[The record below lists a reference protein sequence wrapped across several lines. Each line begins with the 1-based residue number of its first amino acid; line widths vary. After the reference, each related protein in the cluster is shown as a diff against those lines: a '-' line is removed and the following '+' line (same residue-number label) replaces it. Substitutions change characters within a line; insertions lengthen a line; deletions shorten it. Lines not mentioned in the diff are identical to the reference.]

1 MGHPHPLTHPE
12 TRYNQGGDPIVAALI
27 VMAGLELEPSALD
40 ISGADGPFLKG
51 LQRRVLAFIRAHDVV
66 KGGEGVLV
74 AVSGGPDSTA
84 LLLLLA
90 RLRPQLHVDLSVAHF
105 DHMLRSR
112 EEAADDEA
120 FVRRLAGALALPVVC
135 GRGDVAARA
144 RRSHESVEEAARRLR
159 YAFLGRQAR
168 RLGAGLVALGH
179 TRDDRAESVL
189 LHLLRGSGLDGLVGM
204 RPRSAW
210 PFGRGPDVGR
220 PLLEISR
227 RESERYCC
235 EAGVTPREDPT
246 NELLI
251 ATRNCLRHELL
262 PRLRQF
268 NPRVEEALAR
278 LAVAAAADVDYLEA
292 ATDEAWA
299 RLAHREKGSVSF
311 PRRELAALDRALASR
326 LLRRAVRHLSRSPAD
341 LEAVHLQALLAALE
355 RRRGRLSLPHGLTAV
370 LNSQSLAIVK
380 GQPSPPQEIPQTELA
395 VPGRTRV
402 GPWIIEAEIVP
413 IPAEP
418 ERAGPL
424 EAFLDADSVAG
435 GLSVRCR
442 RPGDRL
448 RPLGLGGEKKVQDL
462 LVDAKV
468 PLEER
473 DTVPLVCTEWGIA
486 WVVGHRMDE
495 RAAVAP
501 TSRRAVYLHF
511 RLSASR

>member
-1 MGHPHPLTHPE
+1 
-12 TRYNQGGDPIVAALI
+12 
-27 VMAGLELEPSALD
+27 MAGPKSGSSALD
-40 ISGADGPFLKG
+40 ISHAATPFAEG
-51 LQRRVLAFIRAHDVV
+51 LQRRVLEFIRAHDVV
-66 KGGEGVLV
+66 KGGESVLV
-74 AVSGGPDSTA
+74 AVSGGPDSTT

-90 RLRPQLHVDLSVAHF
+90 RLRPQIHFDLSVAHF

-112 EEAADDEA
+112 REAADDEA
-120 FVRRLAGALALPVVC
+120 FVRHLAGALSLPVVC

-159 YAFLGRQAR
+159 YAFLARQAK
-168 RLGAGLVALGH
+168 RLGVALVALGH
-179 TRDDRAESVL
+179 TREDRAESVL
-189 LHLLRGSGLDGLVGM
+189 LHLLRGSGLDGLVAM

-210 PFGRGPDVGR
+210 PFGRGPDVAR
-220 PLLEISR
+220 PLLELTR
-227 RESERYCC
+227 RETERYCC

-251 ATRNCLRHELL
+251 ATRNRLRHELL

-268 NPRVEEALAR
+268 NPRVEQALVR
-278 LAVAAAADVDYLEA
+278 LADAAAIDVDYLEA

-299 RLAHREKGSVSF
+299 SLAHREKGGISF
-311 PRRELAALDRALASR
+311 PRREFAALNRALASR
-326 LLRRAVRHLSRSPAD
+326 LLRRAVRHLSRSPTD
-341 LEAVHLQALLAALE
+341 LEAVHLQALLAALD
-355 RRRGRLSLPHGLTAV
+355 RRRSRLSLPHGLTAV
-370 LNSQSLAIVK
+370 LNSQSLAILK

-395 VPGRTRV
+395 VPGGTRV
-402 GPWIIEAEIVP
+402 GPWIVQAEIVP

-424 EAFLDADSVAG
+424 EAFLDAESVAG
-435 GLSVRCR
+435 GLTVRSR

-473 DTVPLVCTEWGIA
+473 DAVPLVCADWGIA

-495 RAAVAP
+495 RAGLAP
-501 TSRRAVYLHF
+501 TSRGAVYLRF
-511 RLSASR
+511 RPLASR

>member
-1 MGHPHPLTHPE
+1 
-12 TRYNQGGDPIVAALI
+12 
-27 VMAGLELEPSALD
+27 MAGPESGPSALD
-40 ISGADGPFLKG
+40 ISRAATPFAEG
-51 LQRRVLAFIRAHDVV
+51 LERRVLGFIRAHGIV
-66 KGGEGVLV
+66 KGGEGVIV

-112 EEAADDEA
+112 REAADDEA

-144 RRSHESVEEAARRLR
+144 RRAHESVEEAARRLR

-210 PFGRGPDVGR
+210 PIGRGPDVGR
-220 PLLEISR
+220 PLLELTR
-227 RESERYCC
+227 RETERYCC
-235 EAGVTPREDPT
+235 DAGITPRQDPT

-251 ATRNCLRHELL
+251 ATRNRLRHELL
-262 PRLRQF
+262 PRLREF

-278 LAVAAAADVDYLEA
+278 LADAAAADMDYLEA

-311 PRRELAALDRALASR
+311 PRRDLADLDRALASR
-326 LLRRAVRHLSRSPAD
+326 LLRRAIRHLSRSPAD
-341 LEAVHLQALLAALE
+341 LEAVHLQALLAALG
-355 RRRGRLSLPHGLTAV
+355 RRRSRLSLPHGLTAV

-380 GQPSPPQEIPQTELA
+380 RQPSPPQEIPQTPLA
-395 VPGRTRV
+395 VPGRTRAGRWTV
-402 GPWIIEAEIVP
+402 QAEIVP

-435 GLSVRCR
+435 GLTIRSR

-462 LVDAKV
+462 LVDTKV

-473 DTVPLVCTEWGIA
+473 DGVPLVCAEWGIA
-486 WVVGHRMDE
+486 WVVGHRIDQ
-495 RAAVAP
+495 RAALAP
-501 TSRRAVYLHF
+501 TSRRALHLRF
-511 RLSASR
+511 RPLAPH